1 MATDIYYGTEL
12 WYASYQDTPCVL
24 GDEGVQI
31 CQDTVC
37 YIQDF
42 NSTIIIGD
50 IYNNGTSTIF
60 NTVTI
65 EGNLFSTGLFNFQTD
80 VTVVGNLF
88 VNGILSKTLN
98 STLIVKDCVL
108 LTKNASLEIQLTP
121 AELKDIQNN
130 PSHIYS
136 LINSSCFS
144 ANFSNIKVI
153 VNNTCQQVVV
163 SKYNYTG
170 GLSASFAINDDACD
184 QPIIIA
190 VVVSIVGVIL
200 IAGIVLLAY
209 PKTRNVIF
217 PFRLNRINTQ
227 SRKEKIKDE
236 MSKSSVSSKSSP
248 KTKSDETSDKIT
260 AGNL

>member
-227 SRKEKIKDE
+227 SRKEK
-236 MSKSSVSSKSSP
+236 
-248 KTKSDETSDKIT
+248 
-260 AGNL
+260 NQR